1 MSQCQYK
8 KIDLCYYILTFALC
22 RPGNLVPQMRR
33 LKIEGEIV
41 KIQFGESG
49 IRENFKEL
57 VGW

>member
-1 MSQCQYK
+1 MK
-8 KIDLCYYILTFALC
+8 KQLTFSLF
-22 RPGNLVPQMRR
+22 RPGDLESQMRR